1 MLLLL
6 RIVTFVAVL
15 APGISNAQY
24 PLLSYPIYPPPPSA
38 PQDRARVQENTER
51 YVEEMQRQDESAREY
66 RKRQIEDWREN
77 RKRQIEDW
85 REYRK
90 QQFENWRE
98 NRKRQIEKLQRW

>member
-6 RIVTFVAVL
+6 RIATFIAVL
-15 APGISNAQY
+15 APDISDAR
-24 PLLSYPIYPPPPSA
+24 YPIYPLPPYA
-38 PQDRARVQENTER
+38 PQDRAIVPEHTER
-51 YVEEMQRQDESAREY
+51 HVEKLQPEGEYEREY

-77 RKRQIEDW
+77 RKQQFENW

-98 NRKRQIEKLQRW
+98 NRKRQIEEPQQWR